1 MQKKVD
7 VSIKGRKI
15 VIINKANRWPESDAI
30 SLIASIIAR
39 MIAEEEEHEFTRKAA

>member
-7 VSIKGRKI
+7 VSIKGREI
-15 VIINKANRWPESDAI
+15 VIIKKANRWPESEAI
-30 SLIASIIAR
+30 SLIAAIIAR

>member
-15 VIINKANRWPESDAI
+15 VIIKKANRWPESDAI

-39 MIAEEEEHEFTRKAA
+39 MIAEEEEHESTGKAA

>member
-15 VIINKANRWPESDAI
+15 VIIKKANCWPESDAI

-39 MIAEEEEHEFTRKAA
+39 MTAEEEEHESTGKAA